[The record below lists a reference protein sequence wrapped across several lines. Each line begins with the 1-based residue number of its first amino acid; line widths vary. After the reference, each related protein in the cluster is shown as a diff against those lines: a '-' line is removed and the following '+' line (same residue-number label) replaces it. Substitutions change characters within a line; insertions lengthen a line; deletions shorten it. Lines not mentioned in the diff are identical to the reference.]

1 MTERLGDGCAASLLV
16 ATGTPLCPRRLLL
29 QRVASCTGLERCMFP
44 PGKNHRKCRKLCY
57 LHNWPSQPRQL
68 KLWQLPDSRAGFEL
82 TQIHEISLG
91 SEEIESNTY
100 PREGTDRYCHERH
113 DKGPRVQVNNPSQP
127 QQTVCKSLWAFEIHA
142 PIQVVFLVFNRME
155 VACTLYP

>member
-1 MTERLGDGCAASLLV
+1 MDVQPACLWRPGRPYAQDGCFCNVSPRALALNAACSHLAKTAGNAGSC
-16 ATGTPLCPRRLLL
+16 ATST
-29 QRVASCTGLERCMFP
+29 TG
-44 PGKNHRKCRKLCY
+44 
-57 LHNWPSQPRQL
+57 PSQPRQL

-91 SEEIESNTY
+91 SEEIERNTY

-113 DKGPRVQVNNPSQP
+113 NKGPRVQVNNPSQP
-127 QQTVCKSLWAFEIHA
+127 QKTVCKSLWAFEIHA